1 MGIDRNNYQIGIY
14 LEKALQRKHL
24 TTKELSDLSGVDITN
39 LRKFLINESSPS
51 LTTIKKIAKALD
63 MDVEYFTNDFYY
75 KDGAMKASILSN
87 DLILHI
93 DESNEKD
100 LRKAY
105 KAISRMIN
113 QSFNSV
119 SLKGK
124 KEIVESL
131 YLLLTSDIYTIT
143 YNSKNPDKNYW
154 KHLYSDDT
162 LLRDM
167 FGISEKDYAKFRVTL
182 DNLFSPNVDDEEKE
196 GFLNNTLDKINTK
209 NQLQEQKKDDN

>member
-87 DLILHI
+87 
-93 DESNEKD
+93 
-100 LRKAY
+100 Y
-105 KAISRMIN
+105 
-113 QSFNSV
+113 
-119 SLKGK
+119 
-124 KEIVESL
+124 
-131 YLLLTSDIYTIT
+131 
-143 YNSKNPDKNYW
+143 
-154 KHLYSDDT
+154 
-162 LLRDM
+162 
-167 FGISEKDYAKFRVTL
+167 
-182 DNLFSPNVDDEEKE
+182 
-196 GFLNNTLDKINTK
+196 
-209 NQLQEQKKDDN
+209 